1 MIDKGFEKRKF
12 NYFLRVCVF
21 FFIFSCFVL
30 LLCCVGNRAKGI
42 SCLKTERN
50 SELLKGIE
58 NGGRE
63 KSLKTD
69 LKKIFIQ
76 TV

>member
-1 MIDKGFEKRKF
+1 MSFLKKRKF
-12 NYFLRVCVF
+12 NYFLGGVF

-30 LLCCVGNRAKGI
+30 LLCCIGNRAKGI

-50 SELLKGIE
+50 PELLRGIK

-63 KSLKTD
+63 KG
-69 LKKIFIQ
+69 LKKDFKRIFIQ